1 MVGPFPDGTIDF
13 IGFIRNNKHRFLL
26 VTLVQC
32 LNDLRAAELV
42 NNGIKCNRPAKEST
56 CNGKDN
62 DIAKENIIPCINALL
77 GRKINTDKIG
87 STGSSSN
94 V

>member
-42 NNGIKCNRPAKEST
+42 DDGVMVINGDGRDIQLLMEEGIKNTEAFVALTGNSETNILACLAAKRM
-56 CNGKDN
+56 G
-62 DIAKENIIPCINALL
+62 
-77 GRKINTDKIG
+77 
-87 STGSSSN
+87 
-94 V
+94 

>member
-1 MVGPFPDGTIDF
+1 MVGAFPDGTIDF

-42 NNGIKCNRPAKEST
+42 NNRVQRNRPAEQGT
-56 CNGKDN
+56 CNYKHEH
-62 DIAKENIIPCINALL
+62 ISCQNIIP
-77 GRKINTDKIG
+77 RINTLLL
-87 STGSSSN
+87 
-94 V
+94 

>member
-1 MVGPFPDGTIDF
+1 MVGGFPDRMINF
-13 IGFIRNNKHRFLL
+13 IGFIGNNKQSLFL
-26 VTLVQC
+26 VTLIKH
-32 LNDLRAAELV
+32 LNYLGAAELV
-42 NNGIKCNRPAKEST
+42 DDGVKCNGPAKEST

-62 DIAKENIIPCINALL
+62 DIAKEDIIPCINSLL

-87 STGSSSN
+87 STCSSSN

>member
-1 MVGPFPDGTIDF
+1 MVGGFPDCMINF
-13 IGFIRNNKHRFLL
+13 VGFIRNNKQRLFLI
-26 VTLVQC
+26 TLIEH
-32 LNDLRAAELV
+32 LNYLGAAELV

-62 DIAKENIIPCINALL
+62 DIAKENIIPCINSFL

>member
-42 NNGIKCNRPAKEST
+42 NNRVQRNRPAEQST
-56 CNGKDN
+56 CNYKHEH
-62 DIAKENIIPCINALL
+62 ISCQNIIPCINTLL
-77 GRKINTDKIG
+77 L
-87 STGSSSN
+87 
-94 V
+94 